1 MIVVRGS
8 GMVFGWL
15 FRSVASVAVRTRRKR
30 RASALRA
37 RGDRPESRTSVPRS
51 PSRTS
56 PAALRLKI
64 YQNMDLQMAP
74 LHCTNAQE
82 NRETWS
88 GLPWPCWGARR
99 FLPATASGRGPYSAR
114 DLGMEVERHAFDPIR
129 GQQQSPRLPG
139 RAAVTRE
146 ATECGRSSRR
156 ASTTRPRPTSRGA
169 QRRFPGL

>member
-1 MIVVRGS
+1 MTTVPAARRLHAIS
-8 GMVFGWL
+8 T
-15 FRSVASVAVRTRRKR
+15 SV
-30 RASALRA
+30 
-37 RGDRPESRTSVPRS
+37 DRPTVSLDPRRLAVSSKRISRAKWHSSLRVMCWL
-51 PSRTS
+51 PSRS

-114 DLGMEVERHAFDPIR
+114 DLGTEVERHAFDPIR